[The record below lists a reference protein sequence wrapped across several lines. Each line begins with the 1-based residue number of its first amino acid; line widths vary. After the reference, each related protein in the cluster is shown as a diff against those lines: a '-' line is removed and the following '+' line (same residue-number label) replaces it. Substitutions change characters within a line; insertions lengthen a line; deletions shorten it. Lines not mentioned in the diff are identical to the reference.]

1 MKVYRVLAYLVA
13 VGVAFQSATIAYALF
28 SLGSWIEQ
36 GNSLDKATASF
47 PGESGLAGHGL
58 GGIAV
63 AVLALA
69 LLVCAFFAHVPGAV
83 KWALITFGLVVLQF
97 LLGMVSHAVPALGV
111 LHGVNALA
119 VFAVAVM
126 AGMRVKRAV
135 GNRARTEAEVPA
147 PVG

>member
-13 VGVAFQSATIAYALF
+13 AGVAFQSATIAYAF
-28 SLGSWIEQ
+28 FALGSWVEQ
-36 GNSLDKATASF
+36 GNALDKATDSF
-47 PGESGLAGHGL
+47 PGEGGLSAHGT

-69 LLVCAFFAHVPGAV
+69 LLVASFFAHVPGGV
-83 KWALITFGLVVLQF
+83 KWAGITFGLVVLQF
-97 LLGMVSHAVPALGV
+97 LLGLVSHDVPALGV

-135 GNRARTEAEVPA
+135 GTRVRTEAEVPTS
-147 PVG
+147 VG